1 MDRAKFP
8 LLIVRKVAA
17 DEGES
22 LGSSLLRLDRLQASG
37 RAPELAF
44 VRVQHGLKSWASVS
58 PAAAVPLRRF
68 KVSRKRPTK
77 SVGHFSNIQRL

>member
-22 LGSSLLRLDRLQASG
+22 LGSSLLRLDGLQTSC
-37 RAPELAF
+37 RAPELPL
-44 VRVQHGLKSWASVS
+44 VGVHDGLKRQMIILIS
-58 PAAAVPLRRF
+58 F
-68 KVSRKRPTK
+68 
-77 SVGHFSNIQRL
+77 